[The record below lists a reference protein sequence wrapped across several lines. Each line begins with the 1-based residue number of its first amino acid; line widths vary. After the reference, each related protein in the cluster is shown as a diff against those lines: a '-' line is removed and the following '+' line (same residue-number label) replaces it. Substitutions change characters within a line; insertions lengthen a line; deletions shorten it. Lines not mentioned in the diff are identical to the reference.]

1 MFLELSSKASSAQ
14 TIQSWINECTNHM
27 QSAKSSYDSI
37 KNFRIAMDD
46 NEDYTEDDKKEIDAV
61 LSQLNSVAQSFI

>member
-1 MFLELSSKASSAQ
+1 
-14 TIQSWINECTNHM
+14 M